1 MKSANT
7 IFGFFR
13 RKGTQREAKKTGFL
27 KKSTIGLAAL
37 FLIGKVKFYATRT
50 SEFEKKVKLVFPNY
64 SQESI
69 ETKKVHIVSEN

>member
-13 RKGTQREAKKTGFL
+13 RKGTQGEAKKAGFL